1 MAQMCNTTV
10 RSCEDRMPD
19 IQILIRQALDQA
31 VAQLQPYGLPASLL
45 DNLSQLAPQVEQ
57 PCVVAIVGRV
67 KAGKSSFI
75 NALLGE
81 DLAKVGTTET
91 TATINY
97 FVYGQPNAQRPVRC
111 YWRNQ
116 QYTDEER
123 PFLDRLQGNDA
134 ETLRLADGI
143 DHLEYRLPNAFLQ
156 HVTLVDTP
164 GTSAAVDE
172 HQNRTAEFIRLEGQL
187 RARHDQE
194 TSALRETADAVIYLI
209 GQVARSTDQDF
220 LREFSQATQG
230 KARALNAIGLIAK
243 VDLLP
248 DLLRAR
254 HTLATK
260 VGQQLKNSL
269 NTVLPVSAGLRRAL
283 DTLLQDDRAL
293 LHRLTGAL
301 RQIPPNRL
309 EKLLDSE
316 EFYLKLDC
324 PVPVEERQALLGTMP
339 WSVFTALA
347 RLAGDPALDS
357 AQIVAELEQ
366 MAGFGPLREALERH
380 FFQRS
385 QFLRGYRIL
394 NDAHGLLKTIRFDHL
409 PARRAQETEE
419 QARLERFRCFIQQ
432 AHGDPAVGQ
441 ELLAFLD
448 RQSFRRAAELETVYR
463 RLDREFSRILN
474 ELDEYNADFAALQV
488 MERHGARFADAEQD
502 ELRALFG
509 LYGLET
515 QRRLPTAHAA
525 DVPYVE
531 QRQQH
536 WQQVSLWDRSNER
549 RSVAERARLRYGL
562 ILGEL

>member
-1 MAQMCNTTV
+1 
-10 RSCEDRMPD
+10 MPA
-19 IQILIRQALDQA
+19 IQTLIRQALEQA
-31 VAQLQPYGLPASLL
+31 VTQLQPYGLPANLL
-45 DNLSQLAPQVEQ
+45 DSLAQLAPQVEQ

-116 QYTDEER
+116 HYTDEER
-123 PFLDRLQGNDA
+123 AFLDRLQGNDP

-143 DHLEYRLPNAFLQ
+143 DHLEYRLPNDFLK

-164 GTSAAVDE
+164 GTGAVVDE
-172 HQNRTAEFIRLEGQL
+172 HQDRTAEFIRLQGQL

-194 TSALRETADAVIYLI
+194 TATLRETADAVIYLI
-209 GQVARSTDQDF
+209 GQVARATDQEF
-220 LREFSQATQG
+220 LHEFSQATQG
-230 KARALNAIGLIAK
+230 KARALNAIGVIAK

-248 DLLRAR
+248 DLLRDR
-254 HTLATK
+254 HVLAAK
-260 VGQQLKNSL
+260 IGQQLKDSL

-283 DTLLQDDRAL
+283 DALLQDDRAL

-309 EKLLDSE
+309 AKLLDSE
-316 EFYLKLDC
+316 DFYLELDC
-324 PVPVEERQALLGTMP
+324 PVSAEERRALLGALP

-347 RLAGDPALDS
+347 RLAGDPALD
-357 AQIVAELEQ
+357 QVHIIAELEQ
-366 MAGFGPLREALERH
+366 MAGFSPLREALERH

-394 NDAHGLLKTIRFDHL
+394 NDAYGLLKTIRYDHL
-409 PARRAQETEE
+409 PARRAQEIDE
-419 QARLERFRCFIQQ
+419 QARLERFRHFVQQ
-432 AHGDPAVGQ
+432 AHGDPTVGQ
-441 ELLAFLD
+441 ELLTFLD
-448 RQSFRRAAELETVYR
+448 RQTPRRTADLETAYR

-474 ELDEYNADFAALQV
+474 ELDEHNADFAALQV
-488 MERHGARFADAEQD
+488 MERHDAQFADAEQD

-509 LYGLET
+509 LYGLEP
-515 QRRLPTAHAA
+515 QHRLPAAHAA

-549 RSVAERARLRYGL
+549 RGVAERAVVRYGL
-562 ILGEL
+562 ILGEF